1 MTEEGTFRP
10 DLYYRLNGFTIK
22 LPPLRDRGND
32 LLLLIDS
39 LAARFSSELGKPLQR
54 IAPDA
59 LKILTEYSWPGNVR
73 ELQSVLKKALLNMT
87 GPILLAE
94 FLPEEVRGGTSA
106 SPAPKRAASAP
117 PAEGDLP
124 HDLAPFLEERLAAGS
139 ENLYAEAIEFME
151 RYVVTRVLQATGGNQ
166 SQAARMLG
174 ITRGSLRNKTQTLG
188 IRIGQVVTAGDK
200 GDEEEEG

>member
-1 MTEEGTFRP
+1 
-10 DLYYRLNGFTIK
+10 
-22 LPPLRDRGND
+22 
-32 LLLLIDS
+32 
-39 LAARFSSELGKPLQR
+39 
-54 IAPDA
+54 
-59 LKILTEYSWPGNVR
+59 
-73 ELQSVLKKALLNMT
+73 
-87 GPILLAE
+87 
-94 FLPEEVRGGTSA
+94 
-106 SPAPKRAASAP
+106 
-117 PAEGDLP
+117 LP